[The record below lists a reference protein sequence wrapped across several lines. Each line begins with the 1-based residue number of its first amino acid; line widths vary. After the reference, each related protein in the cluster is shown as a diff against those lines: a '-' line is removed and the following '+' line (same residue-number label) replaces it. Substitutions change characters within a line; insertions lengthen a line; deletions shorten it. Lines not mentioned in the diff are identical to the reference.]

1 MPNGSTSACTNPDG
15 DLLVVVIPRRG
26 LNLIDPR
33 LYLAPATPYAVGLSI
48 GIAMVAVLCLLSL
61 ISMSR
66 ELTAVTADLAP
77 ISDRCADEPTID
89 LGVGDTV
96 YALVEPAAAGPYRS
110 SATVEVRATGDLAK
124 VRAMM
129 RHTLWGAVAL
139 AAFATT
145 TLAVAEISLHR
156 GR

>member
-1 MPNGSTSACTNPDG
+1 
-15 DLLVVVIPRRG
+15 
-26 LNLIDPR
+26 
-33 LYLAPATPYAVGLSI
+33 
-48 GIAMVAVLCLLSL
+48 VLCLLSL

-66 ELTAVTADLAP
+66 ELTALTADLAP
-77 ISDRCADEPTID
+77 MSEPRTDEPTLD
-89 LGVGDTV
+89 LGVGDTM
-96 YALVEPAAAGPYRS
+96 YALVEPATAAPYRS
-110 SATVEVRATGDLAK
+110 SATVEARATGDLVK

-145 TLAVAEISLHR
+145 TLAVAGISLHL